1 MEATFLLLLFL
12 ALLATHH
19 QHVVVESYLDVL
31 LLDTGHFQGNL
42 VLLVGFL
49 DVQGRLQHA
58 RPIGWPLR
66 HVQRRKT
73 EAPECVIEQP
83 VDFPMQLQD
92 RADWPARR
100 WQVIALHRQGRDGL
114 LLLLLVLEPVPGSQ
128 LLEID
133 VHVIPPE
140 KLENEL
146 LKPFACCD
154 GQCAQATRAARM
166 TSAVHACASP
176 PSLLRLGSDH

>member
-1 MEATFLLLLFL
+1 LS
-12 ALLATHH
+12 
-19 QHVVVESYLDVL
+19 SYLDVL

-100 WQVIALHRQGRDGL
+100 WQVIALHRQEETVCCSCCSFL
-114 LLLLLVLEPVPGSQ
+114 NQFQEP
-128 LLEID
+128 
-133 VHVIPPE
+133 
-140 KLENEL
+140 
-146 LKPFACCD
+146 
-154 GQCAQATRAARM
+154 
-166 TSAVHACASP
+166 TS
-176 PSLLRLGSDH
+176 

>member
-1 MEATFLLLLFL
+1 MSFSSTPGTSRVILYCLS
-12 ALLATHH
+12 
-19 QHVVVESYLDVL
+19 VSWMSR
-31 LLDTGHFQGNL
+31 
-42 VLLVGFL
+42 
-49 DVQGRLQHA
+49 GRLQHA

-100 WQVIALHRQGRDGL
+100 WQVIALHRQEEAVCCSCCSFLNQFQGANFL
-114 LLLLLVLEPVPGSQ
+114 KSMSMSYLQ
-128 LLEID
+128 K
-133 VHVIPPE
+133 

>member
-1 MEATFLLLLFL
+1 MEATFLLLLFP

-19 QHVVVESYLDVL
+19 QHVVVESDLDVL
-31 LLDTGHFQGNL
+31 LLDTGHFRWQSCTACR
-42 VLLVGFL
+42 FPRMSE
-49 DVQGRLQHA
+49 GRLQHA

-114 LLLLLVLEPVPGSQ
+114 LLLLLVLEPVPGANFLKSMSMSYLQ
-128 LLEID
+128 KNWKTSYSSPLPAVTGSAPRRHGLL
-133 VHVIPPE
+133 
-140 KLENEL
+140 
-146 LKPFACCD
+146 
-154 GQCAQATRAARM
+154 G
-166 TSAVHACASP
+166 
-176 PSLLRLGSDH
+176 